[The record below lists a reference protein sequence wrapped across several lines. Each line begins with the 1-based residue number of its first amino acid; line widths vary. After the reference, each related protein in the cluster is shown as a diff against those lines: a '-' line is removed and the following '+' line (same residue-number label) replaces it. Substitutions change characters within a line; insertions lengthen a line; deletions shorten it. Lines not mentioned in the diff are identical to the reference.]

1 MLSSILLENILD
13 MDFKSIAIGALSA
26 ALVFTIMGAANPQ
39 EQTAATP
46 AYATPESHVWEFHL
60 SDPSA
65 GGDGVNE
72 RGMAFAINK
81 VTGEVRKYETKYSG
95 FSKVNRLG
103 AYNVC
108 SPAD

>member
-1 MLSSILLENILD
+1 MLSSILLENFLD
-13 MDFKSIAIGALSA
+13 MDFKSITIGALSA

-46 AYATPESHVWEFHL
+46 TYATPESHVWEFHL
-60 SDPSA
+60 SNPSSQFY
-65 GGDGVNE
+65 GQ
-72 RGMAFAINK
+72 AFAINK
-81 VTGEVRKYETKYSG
+81 ETGEIRKYESQYSG
-95 FSKVNRLG
+95 FSKNSKFG